1 MEPIFILPYA
11 DKLLLKQLH
20 KSALEIMTLPEW
32 IAVIR
37 EVEKAGGIR
46 NVDGYAFTA
55 IEKAKSFGGDR
66 GAAGRYA
73 AQIRWGRNSGGAGG
87 RDGSVATQNP
97 AGKGDVMN
105 HEKIAAV
112 HAEAMGAA
120 TSDGERAALT
130 SASENLKASRTA
142 DVRGD
147 ALGAW
152 ERASQ
157 AEFTVSELSQ
167 QRGASSPV
175 RRLARMLKELVL
187 DLTDEYYAM
196 RAA

>member
-1 MEPIFILPYA
+1 
-11 DKLLLKQLH
+11 
-20 KSALEIMTLPEW
+20 MTLPEW

-55 IEKAKSFGGDR
+55 IQKAKSFGGDR

-73 AQIRWGRNSGGAGG
+73 ANIRWGRNSGGAGG

-120 TSDGERAALT
+120 TSDAERTTLASAAT
-130 SASENLKASRTA
+130 DLKASRTA

-157 AEFTVSELSQ
+157 AEFKVEQLSQ

>member
-1 MEPIFILPYA
+1 MEPILPYA

-20 KSALEIMTLPEW
+20 NSALEIMTLPEW

-55 IEKAKSFGGDR
+55 IQKAKSFGGDR

-97 AGKGDVMN
+97 SGAGDAMN
-105 HEKIAAV
+105 YEKIGAV
-112 HAEAMGAA
+112 HTEAMGAA
-120 TSDGERAALT
+120 KSDGERTALASAAT
-130 SASENLKASRTA
+130 DLKASRTA

-152 ERASQ
+152 EKASQ
-157 AEFTVSELSQ
+157 AEFKVEQLSQ

-187 DLTDEYYAM
+187 DLTDAYYAE

>member
-1 MEPIFILPYA
+1 
-11 DKLLLKQLH
+11 
-20 KSALEIMTLPEW
+20 
-32 IAVIR
+32 
-37 EVEKAGGIR
+37 
-46 NVDGYAFTA
+46 
-55 IEKAKSFGGDR
+55 
-66 GAAGRYA
+66 
-73 AQIRWGRNSGGAGG
+73 
-87 RDGSVATQNP
+87 
-97 AGKGDVMN
+97 MN

-120 TSDGERAALT
+120 TSDAERTTLASAAT
-130 SASENLKASRTA
+130 DLKASRTA

-157 AEFTVSELSQ
+157 AEFKVEQLSQ